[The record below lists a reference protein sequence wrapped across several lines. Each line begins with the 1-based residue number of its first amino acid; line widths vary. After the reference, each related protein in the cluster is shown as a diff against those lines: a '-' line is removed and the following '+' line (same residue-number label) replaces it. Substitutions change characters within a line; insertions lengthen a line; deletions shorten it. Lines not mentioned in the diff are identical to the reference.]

1 MDGQEKEESQKARK
15 HRKGEESKEA
25 REEKGEE
32 RVLGGKEA
40 HTESAALGGSSV
52 EQESKEKVKG
62 KQAKG
67 RGGLMETGSRET
79 LGAGQGLG
87 EVAKLRAG
95 RESCLG

>member
-1 MDGQEKEESQKARK
+1 MEGQEKEESQKARK
-15 HRKGEESKEA
+15 HRKREESKEA

-40 HTESAALGGSSV
+40 HIESSAHGRKKR
-52 EQESKEKVKG
+52 EQEGKEEVKG

-67 RGGLMETGSRET
+67 RGGLMENGSRET
-79 LGAGQGLG
+79 RGAGQGLG

>member
-1 MDGQEKEESQKARK
+1 MEGQEKEERHRAGE

-40 HTESAALGGSSV
+40 NIDSSAHGRKKR
-52 EQESKEKVKG
+52 EQEGKEKVKG

-67 RGGLMETGSRET
+67 RGGLMENGSRAR